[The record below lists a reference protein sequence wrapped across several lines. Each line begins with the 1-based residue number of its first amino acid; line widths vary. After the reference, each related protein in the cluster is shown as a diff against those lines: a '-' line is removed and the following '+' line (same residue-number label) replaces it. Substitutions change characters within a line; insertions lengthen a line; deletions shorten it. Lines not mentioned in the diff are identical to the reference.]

1 MSFLTAT
8 IKQWESR
15 KLRTAR
21 ISVAGT
27 ATSCPVWA
35 QPLASEYR
43 QATGQGFRGLFN
55 RYFRGLFNR

>member
-27 ATSCPVWA
+27 VTSCPVWA
-35 QPLASEYR
+35 KLLASEYR
-43 QATGQGFRGLFN
+43 QVIVQGFRGLFN
-55 RYFRGLFNR
+55 I

>member
-21 ISVAGT
+21 ISVGGA
-27 ATSCPVWA
+27 ATSCPVWG

-55 RYFRGLFNR
+55 R